1 MIDFEFEFQYAE
13 EKQPTL
19 QKVGGSIPAGRCVV
33 LCGGSG
39 CGKSTLLRCINGLIP
54 QFYEGELKGFCRL
67 NGQDTAGIRIGEI
80 GELAASVFQDPRSQ
94 FFTVNSSNE
103 VAFGLENHGLPQDK
117 IRRRVDEAFRIFH
130 LERLKDRNVYELSS
144 GERQLISIL
153 SAWAM
158 DTDIFLLDEPT
169 ANLDFAATQQL
180 KEILLALKKQGK
192 TLLLSEHRLYYLA
205 DIADEFW
212 VMADGEIKGKYTA
225 AEAKA
230 FSVER
235 RQTLSLR
242 TLDLAEITVPEKEPL
257 PKTAPTALAVSDV
270 CYTYGRKAGDTLSGV
285 SFSVREHEIVGLVG
299 ANGCGKTTIGKLIAG
314 LYRPSGGRI
323 MLFGKSQNPKQ
334 LQKQVLFILQEA
346 EFQFFTGSVLHELQY
361 GHAVTPE
368 FEAKTEALLKSMDM
382 WDCRNRHPFS
392 LSGGQ
397 MQRLTLMM
405 AYLSDKP
412 IVILD
417 EPTAGQDAESLE
429 RCAALIREM
438 RKEKT
443 VLIITHDPELI
454 AGACDR
460 CIGLSDGHAEIE
472 FPVHSERDL
481 QAVRQYMER
490 FHLSNAPAKKQHKER
505 FHPATKLLYWL
516 ALLVVIST
524 SNNHLVYAVYTALIL
539 LTAADG
545 WLGTALAGGMSFG
558 LLWAANAL
566 LPGTVFSF
574 MLVLFPRIIAVGIS
588 MRTLIGRNE
597 ASRTLAALRNLRLPE
612 RLIMIVAVIFRFFP
626 VLSGDMK
633 LLRQSIRTR
642 GVFTSPLQK
651 LQALSSYIEILT
663 VPMALRVIRI
673 AETLSASAET
683 RGHRL
688 NPPQKQLSVA
698 SVFCVGCCVLRP
710 AGGIDRRRPYPVIAV
725 SATFNHIPF
734 KKESLTMSTANP
746 NKLKI
751 KDIITVVLLAL
762 INVVIFFASSVL
774 YATPI
779 TIILMPVFFA
789 LLEGIVYFIIGTKV
803 KKPGAILIYSI
814 VRAIMGGYL
823 PYIILFILSGVI
835 AELLL
840 WKMGYGN
847 AKALTVSYVINQVLA
862 AFGSTIIPYA
872 IAAKAMADQMVT
884 DGRQDAILAASQM
897 LQSWVSVAL
906 VAGVI
911 VAAFIGA
918 MIGKRIVKKHLAA

>member
-33 LCGGSG
+33 ICGGSG

-67 NGQDTAGIRIGEI
+67 NGQDTAGLRIGEI

-103 VAFGLENHGLPQDK
+103 VAFGLENLGLPQET
-117 IRRRVDEAFRIFH
+117 IRQRVEEAFRVFH

-180 KEILLALKKQGK
+180 KEILLALKRQGK
-192 TLLLSEHRLYYLA
+192 TLLLSEHRLYYLT
-205 DIADEFW
+205 DIADEYW
-212 VMADGEIKGKYTA
+212 IMADGEIKGKYTA
-225 AEAKA
+225 AEAKVFPA
-230 FSVER
+230 EQ

-270 CYTYGRKAGDTLSGV
+270 RYTYGRKAGDTLSGV

-314 LYRPSGGRI
+314 LYDPSGGQI
-323 MLFGKSQNPKQ
+323 FLYGKARKPKG

-346 EFQFFTGSVLHELQY
+346 EFQFFTNSVLHELQY
-361 GHAVTPE
+361 GHAATPE

-382 WDCRNRHPFS
+382 WDCRDRHPFS

-397 MQRLTLMM
+397 MQRLALMM

-443 VLIITHDPELI
+443 VLIITHDLELI

-460 CIGLSDGHAEIE
+460 CIGLSDGHAEAE

-490 FHLSNAPAKKQHKER
+490 FHPSDAPAKKQHKER

-524 SNNHLVYAVYTALIL
+524 ANNHLVYACYAALIL
-539 LTAADG
+539 LTATDG
-545 WLGTALAGGMSFG
+545 WLGTAIAGGISFG
-558 LLWAANAL
+558 VLWAANAM

-597 ASRTLAALRNLRLPE
+597 ASRTLAALRNLHLPE

-642 GVFTSPLQK
+642 GAFVTPWQK
-651 LQALSSYIEILT
+651 LRALPSYLEILT

-683 RGHRL
+683 RGIDLTRRKS
-688 NPPQKQLSVA
+688 NYLSLRFSA
-698 SVFCVGCCVLRP
+698 WDAVFCVL
-710 AGGIDRRRPYPVIAV
+710 
-725 SATFNHIPF
+725 
-734 KKESLTMSTANP
+734 
-746 NKLKI
+746 
-751 KDIITVVLLAL
+751 
-762 INVVIFFASSVL
+762 
-774 YATPI
+774 
-779 TIILMPVFFA
+779 
-789 LLEGIVYFIIGTKV
+789 
-803 KKPGAILIYSI
+803 
-814 VRAIMGGYL
+814 
-823 PYIILFILSGVI
+823 
-835 AELLL
+835 
-840 WKMGYGN
+840 
-847 AKALTVSYVINQVLA
+847 
-862 AFGSTIIPYA
+862 
-872 IAAKAMADQMVT
+872 
-884 DGRQDAILAASQM
+884 LAASI
-897 LQSWVSVAL
+897 A
-906 VAGVI
+906 AGLI
-911 VAAFIGA
+911 
-918 MIGKRIVKKHLAA
+918 L

>member
-33 LCGGSG
+33 ICGGSG

-67 NGQDTAGIRIGEI
+67 NGQDTAGLRIGEI

-103 VAFGLENHGLPQDK
+103 VAFGLENLGLPQET
-117 IRRRVDEAFRIFH
+117 IRQRVEEAFRVFH

-180 KEILLALKKQGK
+180 KEILLALKRQGK
-192 TLLLSEHRLYYLA
+192 TLLLSEHRLYYLT
-205 DIADEFW
+205 DIADEYW
-212 VMADGEIKGKYTA
+212 IMADGEIKGKYTA
-225 AEAKA
+225 AEAKVFPA
-230 FSVER
+230 EQ

-270 CYTYGRKAGDTLSGV
+270 RYTYGRKAGDTLSGV

-314 LYRPSGGRI
+314 LCDPSGGQI
-323 MLFGKSQNPKQ
+323 FLYGKARKPKG

-346 EFQFFTGSVLHELQY
+346 EFQFFTNSVLHELQY

-382 WDCRNRHPFS
+382 WDCRDRHPFS

-397 MQRLTLMM
+397 MQRLALMM

-443 VLIITHDPELI
+443 VLIITHDLELI

-460 CIGLSDGHAEIE
+460 CIGLSDGHAEAE

-490 FHLSNAPAKKQHKER
+490 FHPSDAPAKKQHKER

-524 SNNHLVYAVYTALIL
+524 ANNHLVYACYAALIL
-539 LTAADG
+539 LTATDG
-545 WLGTALAGGMSFG
+545 WLGTAIAGGISFG
-558 LLWAANAL
+558 VLWAANAM

-597 ASRTLAALRNLRLPE
+597 ASRTLAALRNLHLPE

-642 GVFTSPLQK
+642 GAFVTPWQK
-651 LQALSSYIEILT
+651 LRALPSYLEILT

-683 RGHRL
+683 RGIDLTRRKS
-688 NPPQKQLSVA
+688 NYLSLRFSA
-698 SVFCVGCCVLRP
+698 WDAVFCVL
-710 AGGIDRRRPYPVIAV
+710 
-725 SATFNHIPF
+725 
-734 KKESLTMSTANP
+734 
-746 NKLKI
+746 
-751 KDIITVVLLAL
+751 
-762 INVVIFFASSVL
+762 
-774 YATPI
+774 
-779 TIILMPVFFA
+779 
-789 LLEGIVYFIIGTKV
+789 
-803 KKPGAILIYSI
+803 
-814 VRAIMGGYL
+814 
-823 PYIILFILSGVI
+823 
-835 AELLL
+835 
-840 WKMGYGN
+840 
-847 AKALTVSYVINQVLA
+847 
-862 AFGSTIIPYA
+862 
-872 IAAKAMADQMVT
+872 
-884 DGRQDAILAASQM
+884 LAASI
-897 LQSWVSVAL
+897 A
-906 VAGVI
+906 AGLI
-911 VAAFIGA
+911 
-918 MIGKRIVKKHLAA
+918 L

>member
-1 MIDFEFEFQYAE
+1 
-13 EKQPTL
+13 
-19 QKVGGSIPAGRCVV
+19 
-33 LCGGSG
+33 
-39 CGKSTLLRCINGLIP
+39 
-54 QFYEGELKGFCRL
+54 
-67 NGQDTAGIRIGEI
+67 
-80 GELAASVFQDPRSQ
+80 
-94 FFTVNSSNE
+94 
-103 VAFGLENHGLPQDK
+103 
-117 IRRRVDEAFRIFH
+117 
-130 LERLKDRNVYELSS
+130 
-144 GERQLISIL
+144 
-153 SAWAM
+153 
-158 DTDIFLLDEPT
+158 
-169 ANLDFAATQQL
+169 
-180 KEILLALKKQGK
+180 
-192 TLLLSEHRLYYLA
+192 
-205 DIADEFW
+205 
-212 VMADGEIKGKYTA
+212 
-225 AEAKA
+225 
-230 FSVER
+230 
-235 RQTLSLR
+235 
-242 TLDLAEITVPEKEPL
+242 
-257 PKTAPTALAVSDV
+257 
-270 CYTYGRKAGDTLSGV
+270 
-285 SFSVREHEIVGLVG
+285 
-299 ANGCGKTTIGKLIAG
+299 
-314 LYRPSGGRI
+314 
-323 MLFGKSQNPKQ
+323 MLFGKPQNPKQ

-368 FEAKTEALLKSMDM
+368 LEAKTEALLKSMDM
-382 WDCRNRHPFS
+382 WDCRDRHPFS

-417 EPTAGQDAESLE
+417 EPT
-429 RCAALIREM
+429 
-438 RKEKT
+438 EKT

-642 GVFTSPLQK
+642 GAFVTPWQK
-651 LQALSSYIEILT
+651 LRALPSYIEILT

-683 RGHRL
+683 RGIDLTRRKS
-688 NPPQKQLSVA
+688 NYLSLRFSA
-698 SVFCVGCCVLRP
+698 WDAVFCVL
-710 AGGIDRRRPYPVIAV
+710 
-725 SATFNHIPF
+725 
-734 KKESLTMSTANP
+734 
-746 NKLKI
+746 
-751 KDIITVVLLAL
+751 
-762 INVVIFFASSVL
+762 
-774 YATPI
+774 
-779 TIILMPVFFA
+779 
-789 LLEGIVYFIIGTKV
+789 
-803 KKPGAILIYSI
+803 
-814 VRAIMGGYL
+814 
-823 PYIILFILSGVI
+823 
-835 AELLL
+835 
-840 WKMGYGN
+840 
-847 AKALTVSYVINQVLA
+847 
-862 AFGSTIIPYA
+862 
-872 IAAKAMADQMVT
+872 
-884 DGRQDAILAASQM
+884 LAASI
-897 LQSWVSVAL
+897 A
-906 VAGVI
+906 AGLI
-911 VAAFIGA
+911 
-918 MIGKRIVKKHLAA
+918 L

>member
-13 EKQPTL
+13 EKQPAL
-19 QKVGGSIPAGRCVV
+19 QKIGGSIPAGRCVV

-54 QFYEGELKGFCRL
+54 QFYEGKLKGFCRL
-67 NGQDTAGIRIGEI
+67 NGQDTAGMRIGEI
-80 GELAASVFQDPRSQ
+80 GELTASVFQDPRSQ

-103 VAFGLENHGLPQDK
+103 VAFGLENHGLPQET
-117 IRRRVDEAFRIFH
+117 IRQRVDEAFRVFH
-130 LERLKDRNVYELSS
+130 LERLKDCNVYELSS

-169 ANLDFAATQQL
+169 ANLDFSATRQL
-180 KEILLALKKQGK
+180 RKILLALKQQGK
-192 TLLLSEHRLYYLA
+192 TLLLSEHRLYYLT
-205 DIADEFW
+205 DIADEYW

-230 FSVER
+230 FSAEQ
-235 RQTLSLR
+235 RQALSLR
-242 TLDLAEITVPEKEPL
+242 TLDLVEITVPEKEPL
-257 PKTAPTALAVSDV
+257 PKTAPTALDVSDV
-270 CYTYGRKAGDTLSGV
+270 RYTYGRKAGDILSGV

-314 LYRPSGGRI
+314 LYNPSGGQI
-323 MLFGKSQNPKQ
+323 FLYGKARKPKG

-346 EFQFFTGSVLHELQY
+346 EFQFFTNSVLHELQY
-361 GHAVTPE
+361 GHKVTPE
-368 FEAKTEALLKSMDM
+368 FEQKAEALLKSMDM
-382 WDCRNRHPFS
+382 WGCRDRHPFS

-443 VLIITHDPELI
+443 VLIITHDLELI
-454 AGACDR
+454 ASTCDR
-460 CIGLSDGHAEIE
+460 CIGMSGGRAETE
-472 FPVHSERDL
+472 FSVQSEHDL
-481 QAVRQYMER
+481 QAVRRYMER
-490 FHLSNAPAKKQHKER
+490 FHPSDVPAKNRHKER
-505 FHPATKLLYWL
+505 FHPVTKLLYWL
-516 ALLVVIST
+516 TLLVVIST
-524 SNNHLVYAVYTALIL
+524 SNNRLVYAAYAALIL

-545 WLGTALAGGMSFG
+545 WFGTALAGGMSFG

-588 MRTLIGRNE
+588 MRTMIGRNE
-597 ASRTLAALRNLRLPE
+597 ASRTLAALRNLHLPE

-642 GVFTSPLQK
+642 GAFATPLQK
-651 LQALSSYIEILT
+651 LRALPSYLEILT

-683 RGHRL
+683 RGIDLKRRKS
-688 NPPQKQLSVA
+688 NYLSLRFSAWDV
-698 SVFCVGCCVLRP
+698 VFCVL
-710 AGGIDRRRPYPVIAV
+710 
-725 SATFNHIPF
+725 
-734 KKESLTMSTANP
+734 
-746 NKLKI
+746 
-751 KDIITVVLLAL
+751 
-762 INVVIFFASSVL
+762 
-774 YATPI
+774 
-779 TIILMPVFFA
+779 
-789 LLEGIVYFIIGTKV
+789 
-803 KKPGAILIYSI
+803 
-814 VRAIMGGYL
+814 
-823 PYIILFILSGVI
+823 
-835 AELLL
+835 
-840 WKMGYGN
+840 
-847 AKALTVSYVINQVLA
+847 
-862 AFGSTIIPYA
+862 
-872 IAAKAMADQMVT
+872 
-884 DGRQDAILAASQM
+884 LAASI
-897 LQSWVSVAL
+897 A
-906 VAGVI
+906 AGLI
-911 VAAFIGA
+911 
-918 MIGKRIVKKHLAA
+918 L